1 MEVNTQMAR
10 ADRDLGIN
18 LDSDPD
24 PEVTVYDDRLAY
36 VAVIGALVIFLVR
49 VLKS

>member
-1 MEVNTQMAR
+1 MAR
-10 ADRDLGIN
+10 AERDLGIN

-36 VAVIGALVIFLVR
+36 IAVIGALVVFLIR
-49 VLKS
+49 ALKN